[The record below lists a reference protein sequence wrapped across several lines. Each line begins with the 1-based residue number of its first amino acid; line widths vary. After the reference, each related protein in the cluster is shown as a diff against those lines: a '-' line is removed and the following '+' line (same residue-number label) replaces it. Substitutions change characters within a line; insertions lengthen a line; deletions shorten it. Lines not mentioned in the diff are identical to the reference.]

1 MLRLYPSVP
10 INSRTA
16 LEATTLPTG
25 GGPKGDKPVM
35 IRKGEAVGYSVYV
48 MHRLKKLY
56 GEDADSFRPE
66 RWDPDADNAVDLR
79 KIGWGYL
86 PFNGGPRVCLGRKS
100 LYFSFP
106 VPITEPQTRG
116 ICAVGGWI
124 RCRKNIAEVPDL

>member
-1 MLRLYPSVP
+1 MP

-25 GGPKGDKPVM
+25 GGPDGTKPLM

-56 GEDADSFRPE
+56 GEDAGFFRPG
-66 RWDPDADNAVDLR
+66 RWDPDVDNAVDLR

-100 LYFSFP
+100 LFLGSF
-106 VPITEPQTRG
+106 
-116 ICAVGGWI
+116 AVTMCGDQVRNHECNRVW
-124 RCRKNIAEVPDL
+124 R